1 MIGCMGM
8 LKIITEEVAADTVE
22 QRIQQIRCD
31 LGMSQAEFALAT
43 GISRRTLNGMENGEK
58 ASRTT
63 IVKVAEFLGM
73 TDGQLMGPMR
83 SMEIRA
89 VRRDNT
95 IAIEGHT
102 IRKLQWPSERPFP
115 DAA

>member
-1 MIGCMGM
+1 MIWGMGM

-22 QRIQQIRCD
+22 QRIQQIRRD
-31 LGMSQAEFALAT
+31 LGMSQAEFALRT
-43 GISRRTLNGMENGEK
+43 GISRRTLNGMENGER
-58 ASRTT
+58 ASRST
-63 IVKVAEFLGM
+63 IVKVAQFLGM
-73 TDGQLMGPMR
+73 TEGQLMGPMR
-83 SMEIRA
+83 TMEIRA

-102 IRKLQWPSERPFP
+102 IGKLQPPSQRPFP